1 MDETGTAIDADAQ
14 KVAVLDVEPGSGTV
28 AVRGPAVVT
37 VGLTAYDITIIYTA
51 DAQISADKA
60 IAVQIPIGWS
70 DPIDDDQAMDDDGN
84 YNVGTYTVVHK
95 MADGTY
101 FTDRYGDNIDGNI
114 EKADVA
120 DRMLMATV
128 TGDGVAAG
136 ETVIFTFQNATAPAD
151 AGPSTFQVYYDGAKV
166 ESDDDVVLVQSGEGA
181 AMLAL
186 SSEEDTFIIDDG
198 GSLTVT
204 VMLQAADGSAAT
216 RAVDTEV
223 TLESSSDNGSFD
235 PATVTIAAGE
245 TMGTSDYSDGSVGS
259 VEITASTDA
268 TDVADADALTI
279 TANTENPMLES
290 VDFSPKVAKDLD
302 TITVTATG
310 TAFQN
315 PTFMI
320 ADVNFSGISMDR
332 RCW

>member
-1 MDETGTAIDADAQ
+1 
-14 KVAVLDVEPGSGTV
+14 
-28 AVRGPAVVT
+28 
-37 VGLTAYDITIIYTA
+37 
-51 DAQISADKA
+51 
-60 IAVQIPIGWS
+60 
-70 DPIDDDQAMDDDGN
+70 
-84 YNVGTYTVVHK
+84 
-95 MADGTY
+95 
-101 FTDRYGDNIDGNI
+101 
-114 EKADVA
+114 
-120 DRMLMATV
+120 MATV

-136 ETVIFTFQNATAPAD
+136 ETVIFTFQNATASAD

-186 SSEEDTFIIDDG
+186 SSEEDTFLIDDG
-198 GSLTVT
+198 GTLTVT

-310 TAFQN
+310 TPFQN

>member
-1 MDETGTAIDADAQ
+1 M
-14 KVAVLDVEPGSGTV
+14 
-28 AVRGPAVVT
+28 
-37 VGLTAYDITIIYTA
+37 TAYDITIIYTA
-51 DAQISADKA
+51 DAQISEDKV
-60 IAVQIPIGWS
+60 IAVQIPEGWS
-70 DPIDDDQAMDDDGN
+70 NPIDDDQALDADDN

-95 MADGTY
+95 MADGTS
-101 FTDRYGDNIDGNI
+101 FTDRYTDPTDGNI

-120 DRMLMATV
+120 DRMLMASV
-128 TGDGVAAG
+128 TGGGVAAG
-136 ETVIFTFQNATAPAD
+136 ETVVFTFQNATASAD

-186 SSEEDTFIIDDG
+186 SSEEDTFLIDDSG
-198 GSLTVT
+198 TLTVT
-204 VMLQAADGSAAT
+204 VELQAADGSVAT

-235 PATVTIAAGE
+235 PATVTIPAGGTE
-245 TMGTSDYSDGSVGS
+245 GTSDYSDGKVGS

-290 VDFSPKVAKDLD
+290 VDFSLR
-302 TITVTATG
+302 
-310 TAFQN
+310 
-315 PTFMI
+315 
-320 ADVNFSGISMDR
+320 SR
-332 RCW
+332 RIWIR